1 MYLWLR
7 TMFTKS
13 IKIVFITLAL
23 VLIAQS
29 AEAQCAMCKAT
40 AESNAQGG
48 GGIAS
53 GLNEGILWLMF
64 FPYMLLGGVAYLW
77 YRHNKKT
84 KNQVANEN

>member
-1 MYLWLR
+1 MSTKVLKVVF
-7 TMFTKS
+7 FT
-13 IKIVFITLAL
+13 IAFIL
-23 VLIAQS
+23 VAQS

-53 GLNEGILWLMF
+53 GLNEGIIWLMF
-64 FPYMLLGGVAYLW
+64 FPYLLLGGVALLW

-84 KNQVANEN
+84 KNQAVEEN